1 MVCLNQLVNANHQ
14 YRKFKE
20 LFDFEVA
27 AKELKTI
34 ESKANYVMAFC
45 VFLNAYCYNLWKT
58 YQIVN

>member
-20 LFDFEVA
+20 LFDFEVS

-34 ESKANYVMAFC
+34 RPLSK
-45 VFLNAYCYNLWKT
+45 L
-58 YQIVN
+58 VNVY